1 MSLIKCRDNT
11 GGWKSCLC
19 KVCKKVERNKK
30 DLKESFN
37 IFKFFAVIPAIIF
50 QTYPS
55 FQISEISINEVKL
68 LNRVLE
74 IWK

>member
-1 MSLIKCRDNT
+1 M
-11 GGWKSCLC
+11 
-19 KVCKKVERNKK
+19 CKKVEYSEK
-30 DLKESFN
+30 DITESSN
-37 IFKFFAVIPAIIF
+37 IFKFFVVIPTIIF
-50 QTYPS
+50 QIYPS

>member
-1 MSLIKCRDNT
+1 M
-11 GGWKSCLC
+11 
-19 KVCKKVERNKK
+19 CKKVEYTEK
-30 DLKESFN
+30 DLRESSN
-37 IFKFFAVIPAIIF
+37 IFKFFAVIPTIIF
-50 QTYPS
+50 QIYPS

>member
-1 MSLIKCRDNT
+1 M
-11 GGWKSCLC
+11 
-19 KVCKKVERNKK
+19 CKKVEYTEK
-30 DLKESFN
+30 DFRESSN
-37 IFKFFAVIPAIIF
+37 IFKFFAVIPTIIF

>member
-1 MSLIKCRDNT
+1 M
-11 GGWKSCLC
+11 
-19 KVCKKVERNKK
+19 CKKVEYTEK
-30 DLKESFN
+30 DLRESSN
-37 IFKFFAVIPAIIF
+37 IFKFFVVIPTIIF
-50 QTYPS
+50 QICPS